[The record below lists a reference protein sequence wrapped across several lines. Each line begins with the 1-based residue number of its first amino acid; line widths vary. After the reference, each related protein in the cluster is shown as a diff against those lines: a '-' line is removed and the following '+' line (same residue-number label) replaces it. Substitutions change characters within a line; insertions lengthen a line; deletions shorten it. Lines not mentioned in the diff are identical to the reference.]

1 MKLFYT
7 LKAYNFKTKEEA
19 EKHIIQMRKYVMNSD
34 NKPDLTDENAGK
46 YIPYEYTHC
55 NL

>member
-19 EKHIIQMRKYVMNSD
+19 EKHIIQMRKKGWELKPSKDYEVIYV
-34 NKPDLTDENAGK
+34 K
-46 YIPYEYTHC
+46 Y
-55 NL
+55 